1 MLKKLTKMIY
11 LLNMGKREQERYRLK
26 RLYLFHRL
34 KNTFAIASDIC
45 FRTATQFMISV
56 RLVALSFI
64 TVSQQSAVT
73 LHGVKWF
80 FSVPNGLLLQPS
92 LAFTSFNFY
101 RQ

>member
-34 KNTFAIASDIC
+34 KHAFAIASDIC
-45 FRTATQFMISV
+45 FQRATQLMISA
-56 RLVALSFI
+56 RLVGLPFI

-73 LHGVKWF
+73 LHGMKWV
-80 FSVPNGLLLQPS
+80 FSVLNGLLLQPS